1 MRDIDGARIEAEVM
15 AGLKGFQQRTV
26 KHVFHEMY
34 QREPDPATKFL
45 VADEVGLGKTLVAR
59 GLIAKTINHLQ
70 RAGTRRIDV
79 IYICSNAAIAA
90 QNIRRLNVTGDRA
103 FERPTRITLLPR
115 QLHELDA
122 NGLNFISLTP
132 GTSFNMGDRG
142 GRSDERT
149 VVFRL
154 LEYVLGESLDRPGAY
169 RALRGGQRED
179 RFRNGVHWTPAVAET
194 GAHRLDKGLADAYRR
209 ELEAKPELLQRFRR
223 LVERFD
229 PDDFADDWNERQNVV
244 RDLRLTLARSCVEA
258 LEPDLV
264 ILDEFQR
271 FRELLDDPDPGNPDD
286 IRHLTHH
293 LFSQR
298 DAETDTQARVLLLSA
313 TPYKMYTLRD
323 EQEDDHYADFLRTA
337 RFLMGPDDTRAFA
350 VELREFRRALMD
362 VGSGDDRA
370 LLRRKRQIEAR
381 LRRVMVRTE
390 RLAVTSDRSGML
402 ADHELPGASLATSDV
417 RAFATV
423 DRVSRHLRTGDV
435 TDFWKSSPYLLNFM
449 NDYKLKRELR
459 GAAADAALVEKVD
472 LSTLLPK
479 AAVEAYEAVDPG
491 NARLRALAAET
502 VGSGAWQLLWMPPA
516 LPYYEGR
523 GIWATEAARTL
534 TKRLIFSS
542 WNVVPDA
549 ISVLLSYEAE
559 RQMMRSRGPD
569 VRNLREER
577 AKLRGLLAIRRNES
591 GPAGMST
598 FALLYPC
605 VVLAEIADP
614 LAIARDL
621 RAAGS
626 GEPAT
631 AEAVLAEARRRIGDA
646 LGPITRGAPT
656 EGPEDQRWYAL
667 APLLLDRRQWPRAA
681 TVEWLGSRSSA
692 LVSPG
697 AADGSDADG
706 DDAGAWAEHVRLALE
721 VVRDG
726 PPARLGRVPSDL
738 ADAVAALAVGG
749 PGVCALRSVARVLGR
764 IKGTRPDLAAPA
776 SRDAALRIAWGFRTL
791 FNVPEVM
798 TLLRGSA
805 TSDDAYW
812 RRTAEEGVS
821 GNLQAVLDEYIH
833 LLPEWLGQL
842 DRDAPVIAQRVA
854 EAVHE
859 AVSVKAVTYIPEE
872 VSVRDGSLAFD
883 PLPMRVRFAV
893 RFGRD
898 GTDDD
903 KVLQRAS
910 SVRAAF
916 NSPFWPFV
924 LTSTSVGQEGLDFHI
939 YCHAVVHWNLPANP
953 VDLEQREGRVHRF
966 KGHAIRKN
974 LAARHAEAAFGR
986 RAVDPWHAM
995 FAEASANVRNR
1006 DLRDIEPYWVFEG
1019 DAKIERQVPL
1029 VPLTREV
1036 EQLRRLRASLAAYRL
1051 VFGQPRQE
1059 DLVAYLGD
1067 RMPPEEL
1074 AALAEQLRIDLTP
1087 AKP

>member
-1 MRDIDGARIEAEVM
+1 MRDIDGARIETEVM
-15 AGLKGFQQRTV
+15 AGLKAFQKRTV
-26 KHVFHEMY
+26 EHVFRAMY
-34 QREPDPATKFL
+34 QREPDPATRFL

-70 RAGTRRIDV
+70 QAGTGRIDV

-90 QNIRRLNVTGDRA
+90 QNIRRLNVTGDKA

-122 NGLNFISLTP
+122 NGLNFVSLTP

-154 LEYVLGESLDRPGAY
+154 LEYVFGESLDRPGAY

-194 GAHRLDKGLADAYRR
+194 GTHRLDKGLADAYKR
-209 ELEAKPELLQRFRR
+209 ELESTPELLRRFQR
-223 LVERFD
+223 LVDRFD

-271 FRELLDDPDPGNPDD
+271 FRELLDDPDPDNPDD

-298 DAETDTQARVLLLSA
+298 DAETNTQARVLLLSA

-362 VGSGDDRA
+362 VGSGDNRA
-370 LLRRKRQIEAR
+370 LLRWKRLIEAR

-402 ADHELPGASLATSDV
+402 ADHELAGASLAASDV

-459 GAAADAALVEKVD
+459 GAAADTALVEKVD

-479 AAVEAYEAVDPG
+479 DAVEAYEAVDPG

-523 GIWATEAARTL
+523 GAWATEAAKTL

-559 RQMMRSRGPD
+559 RQMMRSRGLD

-577 AKLRGLLAIRRNES
+577 AKLRGLLAIRRGES

-614 LAIARDL
+614 LAIAREL
-621 RAAGS
+621 RAARR
-626 GEPAT
+626 GEPVT
-631 AEAVLAEARRRIGDA
+631 AKAVLDEARRRIADA
-646 LGPITRGAPT
+646 LAPITRGAPT

-667 APLLLDRRQWPRAA
+667 APLLLDRRRWPRAA
-681 TVEWLGSRSSA
+681 TVEWLGSRSSVLA
-692 LVSPG
+692 SPG
-697 AADGSDADG
+697 ASDGSDADG

-738 ADAVAALAVGG
+738 AEAVAALAVGG
-749 PGVCALRSVARVLGR
+749 PGVCALRSIARVLGR
-764 IKGTRPDLAAPA
+764 IKGTRPDIAAPA

-812 RRTAEEGVS
+812 RRVAEEGVS
-821 GNLQAVLDEYIH
+821 GNVQAVLDEYVH

-854 EAVHE
+854 DAVHE
-859 AVSVKAVTYIPEE
+859 AVSVKAVTYSPEE
-872 VSVRDGSLAFD
+872 VSVRDDALAFD

-898 GTDDD
+898 ATDDD

-924 LTSTSVGQEGLDFHI
+924 LTSTSVGQEGLDFHT

-974 LAARHAEAAFGR
+974 LAARHGEAAFGR

-995 FAEASANVRNR
+995 FAEASAHVRNR
-1006 DLRDIEPYWVFEG
+1006 DLRDIEPFWVFEG

-1067 RMPPEEL
+1067 RMPPDEL
-1074 AALAEQLRIDLTP
+1074 ATLAEQLRIDLTP
-1087 AKP
+1087 AKF

>member
-1 MRDIDGARIEAEVM
+1 MRDIDGAKIEQDVL
-15 AGLKGFQQRTV
+15 AGLKRFQRTTV
-26 KHVFHEMY
+26 DHVFRRMY
-34 QREPDPATKFL
+34 QDRDPVTKFL

-59 GLIAKTINHLQ
+59 GLIAKAINHLQ
-70 RAGTRRIDV
+70 HAGTRRIDV

-90 QNIRRLNVTGDRA
+90 QNIRRLNVTGDQG

-115 QLHELDA
+115 HIHELDA
-122 NGLNFISLTP
+122 NGLNFVSLTP

-169 RALRGGQRED
+169 RTLMGGQRED
-179 RFRNGVHWTPAVAET
+179 NFRNGVRWTPPVAET
-194 GAHRLDKGLADAYRR
+194 GTIRLDKGLADAYKR
-209 ELEAKPELLQRFRR
+209 ELQTQPELLQRFWR

-229 PDDFADDWNERQNVV
+229 GDDPGDDWNERQNVV

-271 FRELLDDPDPGNPDD
+271 FRELLDDPDPENHDD

-293 LFSQR
+293 LFGQR
-298 DAETDTQARVLLLSA
+298 DATTNAQARVLLLSA

-323 EQEDDHYADFLRTA
+323 EEDDDHYADFLRTA
-337 RFLMGPDDTRAFA
+337 RFLMGAEETRAFA

-362 VGSGDDRA
+362 VGSGDERA
-370 LLRRKRQIEAR
+370 LLSRKRQIETR

-390 RLAVTSDRSGML
+390 RLAVTKDRSGML
-402 ADHELPGASLATSDV
+402 ADREMSGTRLAAGDV

-449 NDYKLKRELR
+449 SDYKLKRELK
-459 GAAADAALVEKVD
+459 ASASDSSLIEKID

-479 AAVEAYEAVDPG
+479 ASVDAYEAVDPG

-502 VGSGAWQLLWMPPA
+502 VDSGAWQLLWMPPA

-523 GIWATEAARTL
+523 GPWATEAARTL

-559 RQMMRSRGPD
+559 RQMMRSRGRE
-569 VRNLREER
+569 VRNDKDER
-577 AKLRGLLAIRRNES
+577 AKLRGLLAIRRSET

-598 FALLYPC
+598 FALMYPC
-605 VVLAEIADP
+605 VTLAEFADP

-621 RAAGS
+621 GV
-626 GEPAT
+626 GTEPVT
-631 AEAVLAEARRRIGDA
+631 ADGVLAEARRRIADA
-646 LGPITRGAPT
+646 LAPITRGAST
-656 EGPEDQRWYAL
+656 EGPEDQRWYSA
-667 APLLLDRRQWPRAA
+667 APLLLDRRRWPQAR
-681 TVEWLGSRSSA
+681 TVEWLTSKSTV
-692 LVSPG
+692 LTHPG

-706 DDAGAWAEHVRLALE
+706 DDAGAWADHVALARDI
-721 VVRDG
+721 VRDG
-726 PPARLGRVPSDL
+726 FPAKLGRVPADL
-738 ADAVAALAVGG
+738 ADAVAALAIGG
-749 PGVCALRSVARVLGR
+749 PGTCALRSIARVLGR
-764 IKGTRPDLAAPA
+764 IKGTRPDLSAPA
-776 SRDAALRIAWGFRTL
+776 ARDAALRIAWGFRTL

-812 RRTAEEGVS
+812 RRVAEEGVS

-854 EAVHE
+854 DAVHE
-859 AVSVKAVTYIPEE
+859 AVSIKAVTYSPDE
-872 VSVRDGSLAFD
+872 VSVRDGALAFD
-883 PLPMRVRFAV
+883 SMPMRVRFAV

-898 GTDDD
+898 ATDDA

-924 LTSTSVGQEGLDFHI
+924 LTSTSVGQEGLDFHT

-974 LAARHAEAAFGR
+974 VAARHRAAAFSR
-986 RAVDPWHAM
+986 RAVDPWEAM
-995 FAEASANVRNR
+995 FNEASAQVTSREF
-1006 DLRDIEPYWVFEG
+1006 RDIEPYWVYEG
-1019 DAKIERQVPL
+1019 EAKIERQVPL
-1029 VPLTREV
+1029 LPLTREV
-1036 EQLRRLRASLAAYRL
+1036 DQLQRLRASLAAYRL

-1067 RMPPEEL
+1067 RMPAEEL
-1074 AALAEQLRIDLTP
+1074 AELSEKMRIDLTP
-1087 AKP
+1087 RRT